1 MIGTTTAAVI
11 MRNCVPACGAC
22 KVGRLR
28 DSRSEV
34 FNGDPK
40 EIQRSDAKSDITI
53 ITVKTKCIGQLDV
66 CFTITR
72 FNV

>member
-1 MIGTTTAAVI
+1 MASQYFASTKECDMIGTTTAAVI

-40 EIQRSDAKSDITI
+40 EI
-53 ITVKTKCIGQLDV
+53 
-66 CFTITR
+66 
-72 FNV
+72 